1 MRRLTLIWPQCE
13 SLVWRMQPKH
23 LTTYPVSLTLIAALT
38 PPNWE
43 INIVDE
49 RMGEQVDYDEK
60 TDLVGIA
67 MRTLT
72 APRAYKISAE
82 FRKRGVKVVLGG
94 PHVSVLPSEAALH
107 ADAILLGEAEPV
119 WGQLIQD
126 FEAGNLKKYYK
137 AANLPPL
144 GNHPIP
150 RYDLIKSHNYAPMIQ
165 IESSRGCPLT
175 CSYCSVPDLYGKSY
189 RERSVQQIV
198 EEIHHFK
205 ELIFDSAPPPV
216 GMPPGHKRKLHIAF
230 VDDNIWP
237 RRKHTKELLEALIP
251 LDIEWS
257 AQGSITALRDPEF
270 LSMAKASGCQLMG
283 IGLESIN
290 QESLLEVNKKV
301 NQVDQFAETLQMIH
315 DHGIGVQGYFMFGF
329 DHDKPDGFE
338 KTAQFII
345 ENHIEMP
352 VFFICTPYPG
362 TSYYNQL
369 NSQGRIFNRNWARYD
384 AHNLVINMR
393 GMSNEELKEGFLYM
407 HERVYSEEAT
417 RQRLSHRPPGPDFF
431 YFANLH
437 LNQFGKELRPYWEE
451 REEKDRQMAAVAPA
465 PAAPRTFT
473 VTTKPAVSINRVA
486 PSASPSLLN

>member
-1 MRRLTLIWPQCE
+1 MRLNLIWPQCE

-38 PPNWE
+38 PENWE
-43 INIVDE
+43 INIIDE
-49 RMGEQVDYDEK
+49 RMGETINYDEK
-60 TDLVGIA
+60 VDLVGIA
-67 MRTLT
+67 LRTLT
-72 APRAYKISAE
+72 APRAYAIAKE
-82 FRKRGVKVVLGG
+82 YRKRGVKVVLGG
-94 PHVSVLPSEAALH
+94 PHVSVLPSEASLH

-119 WGQLIQD
+119 WGQLIKD
-126 FEAGNLKKYYK
+126 FEAGQLKRYYK
-137 AANLPPL
+137 SANLPPL

-189 RERSVQQIV
+189 RERPVSQIV
-198 EEIHHFK
+198 EEIQHFK

-407 HERVYSEEAT
+407 HERVYSQEAIKE
-417 RQRLSHRPPGPDFF
+417 RLAHRGPGPDFF
-431 YFANLH
+431 FFANQH
-437 LNQFGKELRPYWEE
+437 LNQFGKELRPYWQEQ
-451 REEKDRQMAAVAPA
+451 EEKDRQLAAVTVGTG
-465 PAAPRTFT
+465 AARTFT
-473 VTTKPAVSINRVA
+473 VTARPNL
-486 PSASPSLLN
+486 PSAPLAANANN

>member
-1 MRRLTLIWPQCE
+1 MRLNLIWPQCE

-23 LTTYPVSLTLIAALT
+23 LTTYPVSLTLIASLT
-38 PPNWE
+38 PPDWDIE
-43 INIVDE
+43 IIDE
-49 RMGEQVDYDEK
+49 RMGETVDYDEK
-60 TDLVGIA
+60 VDLVGIA
-67 MRTLT
+67 IRTLT
-72 APRAYKISAE
+72 APRAYQIAAE
-82 FRKRGVKVVLGG
+82 YRKRGVKVVLGG

-107 ADAILLGEAEPV
+107 ADALVLGEAEPV
-119 WGQLIQD
+119 WGQLIKD
-126 FEAGNLKKYYK
+126 FQAGELKRFYK
-137 AANLPPL
+137 ADKMPPL
-144 GNHPIP
+144 GNHPMP
-150 RYDLIKSHNYAPMIQ
+150 RYDLIKAHNYSPTIQ

-189 RERSVQQIV
+189 RERPVSQIV
-198 EEIHHFK
+198 EEILQFK
-205 ELIFDSAPPPV
+205 EMIFDKAPKRPGPPGGPPPK
-216 GMPPGHKRKLHIAF
+216 MNISF

-237 RRKHTKELLEALIP
+237 RRKHTHELLEALIP
-251 LDIEWS
+251 LNIEWS

-338 KTAQFII
+338 KTAEFII

-352 VFFICTPYPG
+352 VFFITTPYPG
-362 TSYYNQL
+362 TSFYNQL

-384 AHNLVINMR
+384 AHNLVVNMK

-407 HERVYSEEAT
+407 HERVYSDTAIK
-417 RQRLSHRPPGPDFF
+417 QRLSHRPGIDFF
-431 YFANLH
+431 HFANAH
-437 LNQFGKELRPYWEE
+437 LNEFGKALRPYWLEVD
-451 REEKDRQMAAVAPA
+451 EKDKQLTLAAGPTKAKAFTIKRNLPTVAS
-465 PAAPRTFT
+465 
-473 VTTKPAVSINRVA
+473 VN
-486 PSASPSLLN
+486 